1 MLRHVQ
7 PNMPSKSSG
16 RRTKVARVIE
26 KHALEGMGAHIEAAW
41 IGEDEERISLRDL
54 ADEFNQAV
62 LKTALQEEGISPM
75 NFEVSG
81 TYEALKYGSGSERT
95 RAERR
100 IEREGIDPDSLG
112 SDFVS
117 HQAIHTFLK
126 KDREAS
132 LPEKETNP
140 VEPKVQ
146 AIEKLQGRVTAVSES
161 VISSLESADHL
172 NHDDYDVLVDVRTIC
187 PYCGSDYSIGE
198 LLRSGG
204 CHCSQ

>member
-1 MLRHVQ
+1 MS
-7 PNMPSKSSG
+7 NESNG

-26 KHALEGMGAHIEAAW
+26 KHDMEGVGAQMEASW
-41 IGEDEERISLRDL
+41 IGEDKERTSLRDL

-62 LKTALQEEGISPM
+62 LESALKKEGIPPI
-75 NFEVSG
+75 NFEISG
-81 TYEALKYGSGSERT
+81 TYEALKHGSGSERT

-100 IEREGIDPDSLG
+100 IEREGIDPDGLSN
-112 SDFVS
+112 DFVS

-132 LPEKETNP
+132 LPENETNP
-140 VEPKVQ
+140 VEGKVQ

-172 NHDDYDVLVDVRTIC
+172 NHDDYDVLVDVRTVC
-187 PYCGSDYSIGE
+187 PHCGSDYSIGE

-204 CHCSQ
+204 CQCSQQIQNGT

>member
-1 MLRHVQ
+1 MLQDVQ
-7 PNMPSKSSG
+7 PDMPNESNG

-26 KHALEGMGAHIEAAW
+26 KRALEGIGTQIEAAW
-41 IGEDEERISLRDL
+41 IGENEERTSLRDL

-62 LKTALQEEGISPM
+62 LEAALQKEGISPM

-81 TYEALKYGSGSERT
+81 TYEALKHGSGSERT

-100 IEREGIDPDSLG
+100 IEREGIDPDCLS

-126 KDREAS
+126 KDRQAS
-132 LPEKETNP
+132 LPENETNP
-140 VEPKVQ
+140 VEGKVQ

-161 VISSLESADHL
+161 VISSLESSDHL
-172 NHDDYDVLVDVRTIC
+172 NHDDYDVLVDVRTVC
-187 PYCGSDYSIGE
+187 PHCGADYSIGE

-204 CHCSQ
+204 CQCSQ